1 MRYMLPTICITIIV
15 TLAAIASEAQ
25 NAAAPPA
32 AQIDH
37 GRALFIADGCSECHG
52 TVGQGSRVAGP
63 RLAPD
68 TIPLDTFIGA
78 LRKPR
83 NEMPPYVPEVL
94 SDADAGDIHAYLAS
108 IPGPKENLDAIPGL
122 NR

>member
-1 MRYMLPTICITIIV
+1 MFPTICMTIILA
-15 TLAAIASEAQ
+15 LAALASKAQ
-25 NAAAPPA
+25 NVAAPPA

-63 RLAPD
+63 RLAPN
-68 TIPLDTFIGA
+68 TIALDTFILA
-78 LRKPR
+78 LRKPS
-83 NEMPPYVPEVL
+83 NEMPPYVREVL
-94 SDADAGDIHAYLAS
+94 SDSDAGDIHTYLAS
-108 IPGPKENLDAIPGL
+108 IPEPRDKLDGIPGL